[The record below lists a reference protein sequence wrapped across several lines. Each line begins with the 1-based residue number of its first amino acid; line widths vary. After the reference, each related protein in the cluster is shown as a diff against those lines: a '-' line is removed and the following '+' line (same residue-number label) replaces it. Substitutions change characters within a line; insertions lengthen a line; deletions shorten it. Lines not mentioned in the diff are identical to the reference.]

1 MKNITPTELIK
12 QITHKKNIQIIDVRE
27 KYEFDDGSISNI
39 NIPLDEVIKSIDK
52 IENDKNVII
61 YCQTGRRACAII
73 NILEIEYNFKNLY
86 CLLGGYKAYINEKN
100 K

>member
-12 QITHKKNIQIIDVRE
+12 QITLKKNIQIIDVRE

-52 IENDKNVII
+52 ISDI
-61 YCQTGRRACAII
+61 
-73 NILEIEYNFKNLY
+73 
-86 CLLGGYKAYINEKN
+86 
-100 K
+100 